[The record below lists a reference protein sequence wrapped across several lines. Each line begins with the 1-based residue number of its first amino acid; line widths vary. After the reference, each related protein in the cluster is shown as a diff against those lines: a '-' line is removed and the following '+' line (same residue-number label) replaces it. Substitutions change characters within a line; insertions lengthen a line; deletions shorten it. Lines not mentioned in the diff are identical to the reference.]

1 MAYML
6 NDFEALKVFLET
18 PGLVIVDFFATWCP
32 PCKALAPIL
41 EQVESVPVA
50 KINTDDNTD
59 AASEYRI
66 SALPTLVF
74 FKDGQE
80 VHRMLGLQSK
90 AALDQ
95 KIQELS

>member
-1 MAYML
+1 MAQIL
-6 NDFEALKVFLET
+6 SDFEALKQFLTT
-18 PGLVIVDFFATWCP
+18 PGLVLVDFYATWCP

-41 EQVESVPVA
+41 EQVESIPVA

-80 VHRMLGLQSK
+80 VARLLGLQSK
-90 AALDQ
+90 TALEQ
-95 KIQELS
+95 KIQDLS